1 MLEKEFEYYVK
12 NQNELLKK
20 YNKHFVVIIGDNVVD
35 SYPTLEQ
42 ALEQTAKKYKLGT
55 FLIQECTEGDRA
67 YTQTFHTR
75 AVF

>member
-1 MLEKEFEYYVK
+1 MLEKEFDYYVK

-20 YNKHFVVIIGDNVVD
+20 YNNRFVVIIGDNVVD
-35 SYPTLEQ
+35 SYTTLEQ
-42 ALEQTAKKYKLGT
+42 AAEQAAKKYKLGS

-75 AVF
+75 ARF